1 LVIDSIYKTNRYGM
15 PLVNIV
21 GITPLNRSFYAASV
35 FMASETEND
44 FIFMFEALK
53 RMYDE
58 KSLPYPKSFVSD
70 GDPAQIKAMQ

>member
-1 LVIDSIYKTNRYGM
+1 M

-21 GITPLNRSFYAASV
+21 GITPFNRSFYAASV
-35 FMASETEND
+35 FMTSETEDD

-58 KSLPYPKSFVSD
+58 KSLPYLKLFVSD
-70 GDPAQIKAMQ
+70 GDPA

>member
-1 LVIDSIYKTNRYGM
+1 M

-21 GITPLNRSFYAASV
+21 GITPFNRSFYAASV
-35 FMASETEND
+35 FLASKTEND

-58 KSLPYPKSFVSD
+58 NSLPYFKSFVSD
-70 GDPAQIKAMQ
+70 GDPA